1 MAQKWKTMDLRLV
14 VESSE
19 PMRVQLKVGK
29 RISKWFRVG
38 KSRRILKFKGFQAD
52 VLNGIPTIVISGS

>member
-1 MAQKWKTMDLRLV
+1 MEKKWKTMDLRFV

-19 PMRVQLKVGK
+19 PMRVQLKVGN
-29 RISKWFRVG
+29 RVSKWFRVG
-38 KSRRILKFKGFQAD
+38 KSRKMLKFKGFQTD